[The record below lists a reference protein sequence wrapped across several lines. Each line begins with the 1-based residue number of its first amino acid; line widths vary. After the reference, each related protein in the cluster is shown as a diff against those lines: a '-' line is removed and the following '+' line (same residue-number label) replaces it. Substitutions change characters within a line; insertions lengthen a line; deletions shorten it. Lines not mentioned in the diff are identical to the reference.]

1 MIFNVKHGTV
11 ISRSQTIHFK
21 GLLKF
26 RNLEIATKYVKMTKN
41 RTQVFPDF
49 ANLKMHLTKLLS
61 GSIVMIDCLP
71 SYYVYLC
78 VNNESFGSL
87 NVGFI

>member
-11 ISRSQTIHFK
+11 ISGSQTIHFK

-26 RNLEIATKYVKMTKN
+26 RNLEITTKYVKVTKN

-49 ANLKMHLTKLLS
+49 ANLKMHLTK
-61 GSIVMIDCLP
+61 I
-71 SYYVYLC
+71 
-78 VNNESFGSL
+78 
-87 NVGFI
+87 